1 MSQPGADAPTDAKPG
16 PEDQL
21 LEHEYDGIREYD
33 NPLPGWWLA
42 TLYATMVFAVLYL
55 LNIIPGLG
63 SGQGRI
69 AQYDAAM
76 AQAQAAAVGHDPL
89 AGMTDAV
96 LLALARD
103 PAKLTLGRTT
113 FATMCVACHGPDG
126 GGIIGP
132 NLTDG
137 YWLHGGRPTDILRT
151 VNNGVPEKGMP
162 TWGKSL
168 PADQVIAV
176 AAYVTTLQGT
186 APRAPKAPQG
196 VRADSGP
203 TAPAV
208 R

>member
-96 LLALARD
+96 LLAVARD

-203 TAPAV
+203 TAPAA